1 MLKMKKLLI
10 IIALLCLSIPT
21 FGASWQIQEAREYY
35 AKGQYNQAL
44 NAITTAINSSNYEDV
59 ESYKIRADIYL
70 KLNDKV
76 NAIKDLTSAINNSND
91 KSLYLKRAYLYLSIN
106 EFEKAFYDFGSSMQ
120 KGNGEST
127 RSANIGYI
135 KIAQN
140 VKAPIYVRVQALEM
154 ISAIY
159 AYNNKL
165 EEQTA
170 AIMKMVQLI
179 ALAPEN
185 DMVFV
190 KVIEKPKSQA
200 IVEIKKSIISSFD
213 NNPVLNEIFEGWYE
227 YAIGNKELGNKII
240 NGTINE
246 YQRRNPN
253 DTKRIM
259 LLKNLTNAV
268 KNSID
273 NGLPNNSL

>member
-1 MLKMKKLLI
+1 MKKLLI
-10 IIALLCLSIPT
+10 IIPLLCLSIPT

-35 AKGQYNQAL
+35 AKGKYNQAL

-200 IVEIKKSIISSFD
+200 IVEIKKAIISSFD
-213 NNPVLNEIFEGWYE
+213 NNPVLNEIFEGWYK